1 MHLSTKDLPMEE
13 KESDV
18 YKEDLT
24 LTNEVISSR
33 NNYSAI
39 IEQFLCSFDESD
51 QDEEPID
58 NTQD

>member
-1 MHLSTKDLPMEE
+1 MEE
-13 KESDV
+13 KESEV
-18 YKEDLT
+18 YKDDLT
-24 LTNEVISSR
+24 LANEVSACR